1 MKKLNITAIK
11 IKMEKLGL
19 NQSNLAD
26 SLGISRESVSQW
38 LKNAKMPRPA
48 YLLKL
53 ATILQMSFSEIV
65 LKEEDAIGSFAYRTH
80 KKVKTDEYRAENATI
95 VMEYLHEIFK
105 DAEPSSLLS
114 IPNLK
119 EPSNQYAYIQKAVA
133 SFRKI
138 LNLTQDQIVT
148 PKHILNYMQSFPI
161 VFIPV
166 LWGEKGDQALVIH
179 LQKLQ
184 VFCLYLNVETKVYDF
199 TFWLLHELA
208 HILTPGLVKEEAE
221 LFADSFAG
229 ALLFPEPCVQ
239 ALFERISPISNVG
252 IKITMILEEAKMRSV
267 APICIFKEINGF
279 LTKNGMPVLDFDIY
293 GASTNYLRSVP
304 LLSDV
309 LFEAKRPPAQKYI
322 EVTSE
327 YFGSDFWDA
336 LSTWVIENN
345 KTSSAVQTVL
355 NIPLSDAKEVWAYL
369 NKKEIPT

>member
-11 IKMEKLGL
+11 NKMEMLGL

-38 LKNAKMPRPA
+38 LKSAKMPRPA
-48 YLLKL
+48 SLLKL
-53 ATILQMSFSEIV
+53 ASILQMSFSEIV
-65 LKEEDAIGSFAYRTH
+65 LKEEDAIGSFAYRTR
-80 KKVKTDEYRAENATI
+80 KKVKTDVYRAENATI

-119 EPSNQYAYIQKAVA
+119 EPSNQYAYIQKAAA
-133 SFRKI
+133 SFRRI
-138 LNLTQDQIVT
+138 LNLRQDQIIT
-148 PKHILNYMQSFPI
+148 PKHILDYMQLFPI

-184 VFCLYLNVETKVYDF
+184 VYCLYLNIETKVCDF

-208 HILTPGLVKEEAE
+208 HILTPGLAKKEAE

-239 ALFERISPISNVG
+239 ALFEKISQVSSVG
-252 IKITMILEEAKMRSV
+252 VKITMILDEAKMRSI

-279 LTKNGMPVLDFDIY
+279 LTKSEMPVLDFDIY
-293 GASTNYLRSVP
+293 GASTNYLRPVP

-309 LFEAKRPPAQKYI
+309 LFEEKAPSAKKYI
-322 EVTSE
+322 EVTLT
-327 YFGSDFWDA
+327 YFGPVFWNA
-336 LSTWVIENN
+336 LSSWLIENN

-369 NKKEIPT
+369 NKKEIPS